1 MNQMNS
7 PLIRVGVFYDGNYF
21 LKISDYYYF
30 QHERKARI
38 SLEGL
43 HEFIRHQVAE
53 EEDVDVRLAQVTTSH
68 FFRGR
73 LSATE
78 ARDKDRLFHDR
89 LLDDILMN
97 LGVCTH
103 YMPLKTRDGR
113 LQEKGI
119 DVWLSLEALEMALH
133 KTLDV
138 VVLIAGDSDYVPL
151 IRKLNTVGTR
161 VMLLNWDF
169 KYEDFKGE
177 TRVTRASQHLL
188 EQATYPVAMHA
199 VIDRGLQEQDEVV
212 ENMFVT
218 QSEPAAFA
226 PSTSGFGYNGAPTAV
241 PATAAS
247 ASTVPAAAGAV
258 PGAPRVVRTSG
269 PTAAGPVGTIG
280 ISTIKNLKNGFGF
293 VVMPPNNLFF
303 SYADLSEGDFN
314 DLREGDW
321 VEFTVG
327 RNHRDEDCA
336 RNVRKVAAP
345 NLTGDEDADYEPA
358 VVGQALSAT
367 L

>member
-53 EEDVDVRLAQVTTSH
+53 EEDVDVRLAQITTSH

-212 ENMFVT
+212 ENMFVS

-226 PSTSGFGYNGAPTAV
+226 PVPSSAGSFAP
-241 PATAAS
+241 PAAAS
-247 ASTVPAAAGAV
+247 APAAGL
-258 PGAPRVVRTSG
+258 GAPRPARPTG

-303 SYADLSEGDFN
+303 SYADLAEGDFN

-336 RNVRKVAAP
+336 RNVRKVPAP
-345 NLTGDEDADYEPA
+345 NMSEEGDGDDYEASDVNSHSMGA
-358 VVGQALSAT
+358 VL
-367 L
+367 

>member
-53 EEDVDVRLAQVTTSH
+53 EEDVDVRLAQITDAH

-97 LGVCTH
+97 LGVSTH

-119 DVWLSLEALEMALH
+119 DVWLSLEALELALH

-177 TRVTRASQHLL
+177 TRMTRASQQLL
-188 EQATYPVAMHA
+188 EQVTYPVAMHA
-199 VIDRGLQEQDEVV
+199 VIDRGLTAQDEVV
-212 ENMFVT
+212 EALFVS

-226 PSTSGFGYNGAPTAV
+226 PSTGAT
-241 PATAAS
+241 
-247 ASTVPAAAGAV
+247 PAAAAAKLAR
-258 PGAPRVVRTSG
+258 PSG
-269 PTAAGPVGTIG
+269 PTAAGPVGTMG
-280 ISTIKNLKNGFGF
+280 MSTIKNLKNGFGF

-303 SYADLSEGDFN
+303 SYADLTEGDFN

-345 NLTGDEDADYEPA
+345 VLSETDDYEAEPA
-358 VVGQALSAT
+358 LRSVPAEL
-367 L
+367 

>member
-43 HEFIRHQVAE
+43 HEYIRHQVAE
-53 EEDVDVRLAQVTTSH
+53 EEDVDVRLAQITDAH

-97 LGVCTH
+97 LGVQTH
-103 YMPLKTRDGR
+103 YMALKTRDGR

-119 DVWLSLEALEMALH
+119 DVWLSLEALELALH

-177 TRVTRASQHLL
+177 TRVTRASQQLL
-188 EQATYPVAMHA
+188 EQVTYPVAMHD
-199 VIDRGLQEQDEVV
+199 VIDRGLQQQDEVV
-212 ENMFVT
+212 EALFVS

-226 PSTSGFGYNGAPTAV
+226 PNS
-241 PATAAS
+241 
-247 ASTVPAAAGAV
+247 AAA
-258 PGAPRVVRTSG
+258 PKLVRPTG
-269 PTAAGPVGTIG
+269 PTAAGPVGTLG
-280 ISTIKNLKNGFGF
+280 MSTIKNLKNGFGF

-303 SYADLSEGDFN
+303 SYADLTEGDFN

-336 RNVRKVAAP
+336 RNVRKVSAP
-345 NLTGDEDADYEPA
+345 QLSEGEDEYEP
-358 VVGQALSAT
+358 VNVHAT
-367 L
+367 AEL

>member
-53 EEDVDVRLAQVTTSH
+53 EEDVDVRLAQITTSH

-226 PSTSGFGYNGAPTAV
+226 PSTSGFSYGTA
-241 PATAAS
+241 
-247 ASTVPAAAGAV
+247 PAAAATTTGAAA
-258 PGAPRVVRTSG
+258 APAVAGTAAAPKVIRTTG
-269 PTAAGPVGTIG
+269 PTAAGPVGTVG

-345 NLTGDEDADYEPA
+345 NLNGEDDDYEPA
-358 VVGQALSAT
+358 AVTHQALSAT

>member
-7 PLIRVGVFYDGNYF
+7 PLIRIGVFYDGNYF

-30 QHERKARI
+30 QHDRKARI

-53 EEDVDVRLAQVTTSH
+53 EEDVDVRLSQIIDAH

-97 LGVCTH
+97 MGIQTH

-119 DVWLSLEALEMALH
+119 DVWLSLEALELAIH
-133 KTLDV
+133 KSFDV
-138 VVLIAGDSDYVPL
+138 VVLIAGDSDYAPL
-151 IRKLNTVGTR
+151 IKKLNTVGTR

-169 KYEDFKGE
+169 KYTDFKGE
-177 TRVTRASQHLL
+177 NRVTRASQQLL
-188 EQATYPVAMHA
+188 DQATYPIQMHEI
-199 VIDRGLQEQDEVV
+199 IDQGLSTGDELV
-212 ENMFVT
+212 ETMFVNT
-218 QSEPAAFA
+218 PEPVAYPAVK
-226 PSTSGFGYNGAPTAV
+226 PVRPT
-241 PATAAS
+241 
-247 ASTVPAAAGAV
+247 
-258 PGAPRVVRTSG
+258 G

-303 SYADLSEGDFN
+303 SYADMAEGDFN
-314 DLREGDW
+314 ELREGDW

-336 RNVRKVAAP
+336 RNVRKVEAP
-345 NLTGDEDADYEPA
+345 EIDENDEYDHDHHEHE
-358 VVGQALSAT
+358 SASSPER

>member
-53 EEDVDVRLAQVTTSH
+53 EEDVDVRLAQITTSH

-212 ENMFVT
+212 ENMFVS

-226 PSTSGFGYNGAPTAV
+226 PVPSSNPGSFAPSTP
-241 PATAAS
+241 AS
-247 ASTVPAAAGAV
+247 APAA
-258 PGAPRVVRTSG
+258 PLGAPRPARPTG

-303 SYADLSEGDFN
+303 SYADLAEGDFN

-345 NLTGDEDADYEPA
+345 SMSEDGEGDDYEASNVDSHSMGA
-358 VVGQALSAT
+358 VL
-367 L
+367 

>member
-53 EEDVDVRLAQVTTSH
+53 EEDVDVRLAQITTSH

-226 PSTSGFGYNGAPTAV
+226 PTANGLSYGNA

-247 ASTVPAAAGAV
+247 AAAPAAISGTAA
-258 PGAPRVVRTSG
+258 APKVIRTSG
-269 PTAAGPVGTIG
+269 PTAAGPVGTVG

-345 NLTGDEDADYEPA
+345 NLDGDDDYEPA
-358 VVGQALSAT
+358 TVTHQALSAT